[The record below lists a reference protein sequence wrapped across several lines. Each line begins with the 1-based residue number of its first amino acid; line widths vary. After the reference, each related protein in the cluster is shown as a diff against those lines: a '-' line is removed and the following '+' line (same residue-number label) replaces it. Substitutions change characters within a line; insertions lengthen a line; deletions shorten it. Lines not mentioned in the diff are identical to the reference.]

1 MSFAE
6 NMKIVLLLTKNN
18 LQIFSSNITEPI

>member
-6 NMKIVLLLTKNN
+6 NMKIMLLLTKNN